1 MRLINENEVN
11 GENKSLLRRRRR
23 RRAED
28 DPEKMIR
35 RLRNNSLDMDAPP
48 LFSFWEGND
57 RDPFVHLRNPTRFLQ
72 QSLGQAAAKNDGT
85 EDGSGPSVLRQVFT
99 SLFWIVGFV
108 VIFKCCGHK
117 RNPRPTPSRD
127 VLLQQRE
134 RQRELQRQEH
144 RRRLGLPPTLGQEL
158 TQAERAELQAKQA
171 ELATTIREL
180 VQKRLTTTQVEK
192 VRQTYE

>member
-1 MRLINENEVN
+1 MKRMLNENEVN
-11 GENKSLLRRRRR
+11 SESKSFLRRRRR
-23 RRAED
+23 DE
-28 DPEKMIR
+28 EKEIR
-35 RLRNNSLDMDAPP
+35 RQLRNNSVADAPP
-48 LFSFWEGND
+48 LFSFLDGKD
-57 RDPFVHLRNPTRFLQ
+57 RDPLIHLRNPTRFLQ
-72 QSLGQAAAKNDGT
+72 QSLGQAAANDGT
-85 EDGSGPSVLRQVFT
+85 EDGSGPSVTRQIFT

-192 VRQTYE
+192 VRQIYV